1 MSMESMYRL
10 LYCIVWPFFNL
21 CHPVRA
27 IGRENLPEGGAVL
40 CANHTALSDPLFIC
54 FACTLRNKFR
64 PMAKVE
70 LSKVPLIGWLLGKA
84 GVIYVD
90 RGHADVKAV
99 KSALLCLKNHGNL
112 LIFPEGTRVHEGE
125 DVSAK
130 GGAALFA
137 TRTRTA
143 PEPLEVIVR
152 DPEDGSTPECTV
164 IWLHG
169 LGADAQDFLT
179 LPQQLREFGAPAA
192 RFIFPNAPERELTVR
207 PGYKTRA
214 WYDLLSNDFGSQNED
229 RQGLAKMHQRISQI
243 INEIVTSGLR
253 AERIF
258 LGGFSMGAAMSLY
271 SSVRQVRTLAGCIAL
286 SGYFPAADLIEK
298 DITPAGRGTPVFMA
312 HGAFDS
318 VIPSVLAEHGADLLE
333 NTLDTLIWREYNIDH
348 EICPDELMNVAQF
361 MSTAL
366 QR

>member
-27 IGRENLPEGGAVL
+27 IGRENLPEGGSVL

-137 TRTRTA
+137 TRTGSPIVPVYVSRKKPWFRPTTVVIGQPFYPQIQGRKATA
-143 PEPLEVIVR
+143 DELDQITNEV
-152 DPEDGSTPECTV
+152 
-164 IWLHG
+164 
-169 LGADAQDFLT
+169 
-179 LPQQLREFGAPAA
+179 
-192 RFIFPNAPERELTVR
+192 
-207 PGYKTRA
+207 
-214 WYDLLSNDFGSQNED
+214 
-229 RQGLAKMHQRISQI
+229 M
-243 INEIVTSGLR
+243 
-253 AERIF
+253 ERIHA
-258 LGGFSMGAAMSLY
+258 LGEGA
-271 SSVRQVRTLAGCIAL
+271 
-286 SGYFPAADLIEK
+286 E
-298 DITPAGRGTPVFMA
+298 
-312 HGAFDS
+312 
-318 VIPSVLAEHGADLLE
+318 
-333 NTLDTLIWREYNIDH
+333 
-348 EICPDELMNVAQF
+348 
-361 MSTAL
+361 
-366 QR
+366 